1 MQWINTLNNYNIPY
15 YIYKL
20 NKGDKIIY
28 GNSITYSQS
37 IIILYGTIY
46 LFKTLNHHKIF
57 PLAILHTN
65 NIINLTNL
73 YSDNKYYYKL
83 IALENTYIISFNIK
97 EIKPSIK
104 LKTNIFLR
112 IIHSQ
117 QLTLKNYERM
127 NLILKHRYIK
137 YRIIQMILLLFLQF
151 GVINNN
157 SIYIPFHLSQKY
169 LTIILG
175 TNKTIVN
182 QTIQQLIKKMII
194 KYSTKKIMYIN
205 NLSKLQMIIS
215 Y

>member
-1 MQWINTLNNYNIPY
+1 M
-15 YIYKL
+15 
-20 NKGDKIIY
+20 
-28 GNSITYSQS
+28 
-37 IIILYGTIY
+37 
-46 LFKTLNHHKIF
+46 
-57 PLAILHTN
+57 
-65 NIINLTNL
+65 